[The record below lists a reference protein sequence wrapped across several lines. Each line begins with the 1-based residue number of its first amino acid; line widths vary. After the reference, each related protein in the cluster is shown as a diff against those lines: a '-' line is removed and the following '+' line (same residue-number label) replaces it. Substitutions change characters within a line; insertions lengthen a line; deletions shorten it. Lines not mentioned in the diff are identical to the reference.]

1 TSTRTGCAARR
12 DDGMGEREKDGYET
26 GEVSRREATMGGR
39 AIPAEVHGGGR
50 FLLRRREVTP
60 PYLKAHEDRRLRDKV
75 EEAPAHLGPSC
86 RGCPRLCKGV
96 DRRADQYGVCKV
108 GRHAR
113 VASAFA
119 HFGEEDVLRGW
130 RGSGTIFFSWCN
142 LRCVFCQN
150 FETSQ

>member
-1 TSTRTGCAARR
+1 
-12 DDGMGEREKDGYET
+12 M
-26 GEVSRREATMGGR
+26 TMGGR

-50 FLLRRREVTP
+50 FLLRRRDFTP
-60 PYLKAHEDRRLRDKV
+60 AYLKAHEDGRLRDKV
-75 EEAPAHLGPSC
+75 EEALAHLGPSY
-86 RGCPRLCKGV
+86 RACPRLCKGV

-130 RGSGTIFFSWCN
+130 RGYWRQYRPKGWLFPGRTPAGHRSLGQVQRLTQRAVRAAGIAKKASLHT
-142 LRCVFCQN
+142 LR
-150 FETSQ
+150 ETLS